1 MADQNTKNVNL
12 IVKNEE
18 EHKEEVVVSLTA
30 IIRKLKK
37 YFLAWFMVAVIV
49 GGLIGGVSIFFST
62 TSSTPVRAL
71 VSFTHS
77 GIEKGKNPDGSV
89 FDPNSMKNPLVLERA
104 LSACNMKQDLL
115 EVVRSDIEIEGI
127 VPEDIYDRLTTYRN
141 ILETASTGQLAA
153 ANAMLDQTWHSTQY
167 KVIFNYKKAKISRT
181 EAVHLV
187 NAILDSYRDFYFEK
201 YGYNEALGNVLN
213 SMDYTEYDYAEAV
226 DMFRTSLN
234 SLNRYV
240 SNLSSDDTTRFRST
254 TTGLTFADLKSS
266 ISAIKDLDLDLI
278 SSYLNLNNI
287 TKDKDR
293 LQAYYEFRIENL
305 ARQQKTDEETLA
317 AVNAAFDSY
326 EKDQVIIFSDSIANT
341 ESTIASDEYDK
352 LINRKISAQNA
363 LSETKESIEYYKERL
378 NTLRKTTVGS
388 TDKVKKIEEDLARVD
403 KKVKDLVQAVNDTAD
418 DYYQNV
424 SLANAYN
431 VLIPATADISTT
443 IRSGISMAIIP
454 VFGLEALLF
463 VAYLLVS
470 FIEALK
476 EETNKRNAL
485 LMQAA
490 AEDDA
495 HEPAENGKTE
505 AAADASEP
513 ADADETGDKK
523 RRKK

>member
-18 EHKEEVVVSLTA
+18 EHGEEIVVSLSA

-37 YFLAWFMVAVIV
+37 YFLVWFMTSVII
-49 GGLIGGVSIFFST
+49 GGLVGGVSVFFST

-77 GIEKGKNPDGSV
+77 GIEKGRNPDGSV
-89 FDPNSMKNPLVLERA
+89 FDANSMKNPLVLDRA
-104 LSACNMKQDLL
+104 LKACNMDEDLL
-115 EVVRSDIEIEGI
+115 ETVRRDIEIEGI
-127 VPEDIYDRLTTYRN
+127 VPEDVYDRLTTYRS
-141 ILETASTGQLAA
+141 ILDTMSSGQLAA

-167 KVIFNYKKAKISRT
+167 KVIFNYKDAKITRS
-181 EAVHLV
+181 EAVQLV
-187 NAILDSYRDFYFEK
+187 NAILDAYRDFYFEQ

-234 SLNRYV
+234 SLSRYV
-240 SNLSSDDTTRFRST
+240 SSLANDDTTRFRST
-254 TTGLTFADLKSS
+254 KTGLTFADLKSN
-266 ISAIKDLDLDLI
+266 ISSIKDLDLDLI

-305 ARQQKTDEETLA
+305 ERQQKTDEETLA

-352 LINRKISAQNA
+352 LINRRISAQNA
-363 LSETKESIEYYKERL
+363 LSETKESIDYYKERVA
-378 NTLRKTTVGS
+378 TLRKTTVGS
-388 TDKVKKIEEDLARVD
+388 TDKVKKIEADLERVD
-403 KKVKDLVQAVNDTAD
+403 KKIKELVQTVNDTAD

-431 VLIPATADISTT
+431 VLVPATADMGTT
-443 IRSGISMAIIP
+443 VKSGISKAIIP
-454 VFGLEALLF
+454 AFGLEALLF
-463 VAYLLVS
+463 VSYMIVVL
-470 FIEALK
+470 IEAIS
-476 EETNKRNAL
+476 EETR
-485 LMQAA
+485 
-490 AEDDA
+490 
-495 HEPAENGKTE
+495 
-505 AAADASEP
+505 
-513 ADADETGDKK
+513 KK
-523 RRKK
+523 RIAKALAANEQNSADDDDDKAEKIADSESNSDSSDGKKKK

>member
-1 MADQNTKNVNL
+1 MADQNTRNVNL
-12 IVKNEE
+12 IVKNEDE
-18 EHKEEVVVSLTA
+18 RKEEVVISLAA
-30 IIRKLKK
+30 IFRKLKK
-37 YFLAWFMVAVIV
+37 YLLAWFMVAVIV
-49 GGLIGGVSIFFST
+49 GGIVGGVSIFFST

-71 VSFTHS
+71 VSFTHN

-104 LSACNMKQDLL
+104 ISACNMDPQLL

-141 ILETASTGQLAA
+141 ILETATTGQLAA

-167 KVIFNYKKAKISRT
+167 KVIFNYRQANISRN
-181 EAVHLV
+181 EAVKLV
-187 NAILDSYRDFYFEK
+187 NAILDSYRDFYFEQ

-240 SNLSSDDTTRFRST
+240 SSLATDDTTRFRST
-254 TTGLTFADLKSS
+254 ATGLTFADLKSN

-293 LQAYYEFRIENL
+293 LQAYYEYRIENL
-305 ARQQKTDEETLA
+305 ERQQKTNEETLK

-326 EKDQVIIFSDSIANT
+326 KKDQVIIFSDSIANT

-352 LINRKISAQNA
+352 LINRRISAQNE

-378 NTLRKTTVGS
+378 STLRKTTVGS
-388 TDKVKKIEEDLARVD
+388 TDKVKKIEQDLERVD

-443 IRSGISMAIIP
+443 VTSGISKAIIP
-454 VFGLEALLF
+454 AFGLEALLF
-463 VAYLLVS
+463 VAYLLVA
-470 FIEALK
+470 FVEALK
-476 EETNKRNAL
+476 EESNKQKAVLAL
-485 LMQAA
+485 AESEA
-490 AEDDA
+490 AEL
-495 HEPAENGKTE
+495 P
-505 AAADASEP
+505 AADDGKAERNDSDAAEQ
-513 ADADETGDKK
+513 ADADDKK
-523 RRKK
+523 RKKK

>member
-1 MADQNTKNVNL
+1 MADQNTRNVNL
-12 IVKNEE
+12 IVKNEDE
-18 EHKEEVVVSLTA
+18 RKEEVVISLAA
-30 IIRKLKK
+30 IFRKLKK
-37 YFLAWFMVAVIV
+37 YLLAWFMVAVIV
-49 GGLIGGVSIFFST
+49 GGIIGGVSIFFST

-71 VSFTHS
+71 VSFTHD

-104 LSACNMKQDLL
+104 ISACNMDPQLL

-141 ILETASTGQLAA
+141 ILETATTGQLAA

-167 KVIFNYKKAKISRT
+167 KVIFNYRQAKISRND
-181 EAVHLV
+181 AVKLV
-187 NAILDSYRDFYFEK
+187 NAILDSYRDFYFEQ

-240 SNLSSDDTTRFRST
+240 SSLATDDTTRFRST
-254 TTGLTFADLKSS
+254 ATGLTFADLKSN

-293 LQAYYEFRIENL
+293 LQAYYEYRIENL
-305 ARQQKTDEETLA
+305 ERQQKTNEETLK

-352 LINRKISAQNA
+352 LINRRISAQNE

-378 NTLRKTTVGS
+378 STLRKTTVGS
-388 TDKVKKIEEDLARVD
+388 TDKVKKIEQDLERVD

-443 IRSGISMAIIP
+443 VTSGISKAIIP
-454 VFGLEALLF
+454 AFGLEALLF
-463 VAYLLVS
+463 VAYLLVA
-470 FIEALK
+470 FVEALK
-476 EETNKRNAL
+476 EESNKQKAVRAL
-485 LMQAA
+485 AESEA
-490 AEDDA
+490 AEI
-495 HEPAENGKTE
+495 P
-505 AAADASEP
+505 AADDGKAERNDSDAAEQ
-513 ADADETGDKK
+513 ADADDKK
-523 RRKK
+523 RKKK

>member
-18 EHKEEVVVSLTA
+18 PHREEVVVSIAA
-30 IIRKLKK
+30 IFRKLKK
-37 YFLAWFMVAVIV
+37 YFLVWFLTSIIV
-49 GGLIGGVSIFFST
+49 GGLLGGVSVFFST

-71 VSFTHS
+71 VRFTHN

-89 FDPNSMKNPLVLERA
+89 FDANSMKSPLVLDRA
-104 LSACNMKQDLL
+104 LKACDMEPELL
-115 EVVRSDIEIEGI
+115 ETVRRDIEIEGV
-127 VPEDIYDRLTTYRN
+127 VPEDVYDRLTTYRN
-141 ILETASTGQLAA
+141 ILDTMSSGQLAA

-167 KVIFNYKKAKISRT
+167 KVIFNYKDAKISRS
-181 EAVHLV
+181 EAVQLV
-187 NAILDSYRDFYFEK
+187 NAVLDAYRDFYFEQ

-240 SNLSSDDTTRFRST
+240 SNLASDDTTRFRST
-254 TTGLTFADLKSS
+254 KTGLTFADLKSN

-305 ARQQKTDEETLA
+305 ERQQKTDEETLT

-352 LINRKISAQNA
+352 LINRRISAQNA
-363 LSETKESIEYYKERL
+363 LSETKQQIDYYKERVA
-378 NTLRKTTVGS
+378 TLRKTTVGS
-388 TDKVKKIEEDLARVD
+388 TDKVKKVEADLARVD
-403 KKVKDLVQAVNDTAD
+403 EKVKELVKTVNDTAD

-424 SLANAYN
+424 SLANAYQ
-431 VLIPATADISTT
+431 VLVPAAADIS
-443 IRSGISMAIIP
+443 ISFKSGISKAIIP
-454 VFGLEALLF
+454 TLGLEALLF
-463 VAYLLVS
+463 VAYLIVVL
-470 FIEALK
+470 FEALK
-476 EETNKRNAL
+476 EETIKRNAASEL
-485 LMQAA
+485 AA
-490 AEDDA
+490 GKNAEDA
-495 HEPAENGKTE
+495 ATAEETAEAETETAQTESSSDGK
-505 AAADASEP
+505 
-513 ADADETGDKK
+513 KK
-523 RRKK
+523 KK